1 MYCLIRK
8 LLFKIDPEKAHH
20 FSFGAIRLFEIL
32 GFTRIIRV
40 LWVPRH
46 PALRKEV
53 MGIAFDS
60 PVGLAAGFDKNALLF
75 NAFSDFGFGFVE
87 IGTVTPKAQPGNAKK
102 RLFRLKED
110 RALINRMGFNNDGVD
125 RVVARL
131 SKVHRTVI
139 GGNIGKNKVTPN
151 KNAIDDYTK
160 AMKALYG
167 KVDYFVVNVSSPNT
181 PGLRELQEKEPLFR
195 LLKTLIELRDSL
207 AKKQDVQ
214 LCPLLLKIAPD
225 LSDAQLDDILDI
237 VESLKLDGVIAT
249 NTTLSRENLNSD
261 DALVLEAGGLSGAP
275 LKQRSTEVIRYL
287 KTRQKYPFAIIGV
300 GGIDSAEAALEKLDA
315 GADLIQ
321 LYTGFVYKGPQL
333 IWDVHKA
340 LIERAHGQSS

>member
-1 MYCLIRK
+1 MYSLIRT

-32 GFTRIIRV
+32 GLTRIIRA
-40 LWVPRH
+40 LWVPKDR
-46 PALRKEV
+46 ALRKEV

-60 PVGLAAGFDKNALLF
+60 PVGLAAGFDKNALLY

-87 IGTVTPKAQPGNAKK
+87 IGTVTPKAQPGNPKK
-102 RLFRLKED
+102 RLFRLKGD

-125 RVVARL
+125 SVVERL
-131 SKVHRTVI
+131 SKRHRTVI

-151 KNAIDDYTK
+151 ENAIDDYTQ

-181 PGLRELQEKEPLFR
+181 PGLRELQEKEPLFH
-195 LLKTLIELRDSL
+195 LLKNLIELRNSL
-207 AKKQDVQ
+207 SKKQDVQ
-214 LCPLLLKIAPD
+214 PCPLLLKIAPD

-249 NTTLSRENLNSD
+249 NTTLSREGLNSK
-261 DALVLEAGGLSGAP
+261 AAIVSEAGGLSGAP
-275 LKQRSTEVIRYL
+275 LTHRSTEVIRYL
-287 KTRQKYPFAIIGV
+287 KTRQKHPFAIIGV
-300 GGIDSAEAALEKLDA
+300 GGIDSAAKAVEKLDA

-333 IWDVHKA
+333 IWDIHKA
-340 LIERAHGQSS
+340 LIERAHGRSC